1 MKDFKQQKTKIA
13 IFLVISQVYFDG
25 TSPLFLLT
33 TAVNL
38 IINMNLIVYDPVEKD
53 IKDVF

>member
-1 MKDFKQQKTKIA
+1 MKDFKQQKTKIEF
-13 IFLVISQVYFDG
+13 FLVISQVYFDG

-53 IKDVF
+53 IQDVF

>member
-25 TSPLFLLT
+25 MSPLFLLT

-53 IKDVF
+53 IQDVF